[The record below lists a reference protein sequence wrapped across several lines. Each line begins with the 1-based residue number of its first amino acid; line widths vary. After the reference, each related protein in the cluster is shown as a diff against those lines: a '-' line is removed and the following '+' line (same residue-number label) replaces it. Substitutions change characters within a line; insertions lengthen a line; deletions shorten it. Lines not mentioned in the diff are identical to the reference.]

1 MRVQVDSSIS
11 RIENLKT
18 HIRIW
23 FDEYFY
29 AAHYATSLNLLP
41 LLLPSQAQAWNLTGS
56 KFK

>member
-29 AAHYATSLNLLP
+29 AEHYATSLNLLP
-41 LLLPSQAQAWNLTGS
+41 LLLPSQAQA
-56 KFK
+56 